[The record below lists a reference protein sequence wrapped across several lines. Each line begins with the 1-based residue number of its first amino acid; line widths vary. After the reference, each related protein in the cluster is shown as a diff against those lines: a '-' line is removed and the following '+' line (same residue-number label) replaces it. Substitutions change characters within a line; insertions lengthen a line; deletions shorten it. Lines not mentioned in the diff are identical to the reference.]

1 MSLRRAAHVANFRST
16 AAQHSAPTRPL
27 GSRPIQHACTRSRR
41 SSGGASA
48 HGSNAPR
55 SSSSRAT
62 SQSAAATTLAT
73 PTWAPCRSC
82 AVPSAIAAM
91 SSRWLTR
98 CSQPDRPAVVP
109 VAPIAS
115 PPRVRVSTSAV
126 SASGVAG
133 SAVSR
138 PSAASSTGC
147 QHPAVERA
155 VEPQRAREVPVGGGG
170 PGGGRVADPGA
181 GQAVRGAAQHVVI
194 DDQRAAAR
202 CSARSV
208 WRRCARAPTASRRS
222 R

>member
-1 MSLRRAAHVANFRST
+1 MSLRCAVHVANFRST

-27 GSRPIQHACTRSRR
+27 GSSPLHDACTRSRR

-62 SQSAAATTLAT
+62 SHSAAATTLAT

-98 CSQPDRPAVVP
+98 CSHPDRPAVVP

-115 PPRVRVSTSAV
+115 PPRVRVSTRAV
-126 SASGVAG
+126 SASGVSG

-138 PSAASSTGC
+138 PSAASRTGASTPPSNARSSPSAQARYQSAGAV
-147 QHPAVERA
+147 QAAVASPTPA
-155 VEPQRAREVPVGGGG
+155 
-170 PGGGRVADPGA
+170 RVSRSGA
-181 GQAVRGAAQHVVI
+181 PRSTSWSTTSACGQVLGAVRLAPLRTST
-194 DDQRAAAR
+194 DSE
-202 CSARSV
+202 SA
-208 WRRCARAPTASRRS
+208 
-222 R
+222 